1 MAQTPSAVHGKLDK
15 KPPYRL
21 LALDG
26 GGIRGLIAIEVL
38 ARIESILERRLEKT
52 SEFVLADYFDY
63 VAGTSTGAVIAAC
76 VALGMRVD
84 EIRTMY
90 LDSAELMFDK
100 ASIFKRLR
108 YKYDDEPLARKM
120 QQVFQAKSRE
130 AGDGKKAPTLGSSA
144 LKTLLMMVMRN
155 VSTDSAWPISNN
167 PKARFNHRSL
177 EDCNLDVP
185 LWQLVRASTAAP
197 TFFPPEQVQLGRNNF
212 VFVDGG
218 VTTYNNPAF
227 QLFLMATVEPYNVN
241 WKTAGPE
248 DMLIVSIGTGT
259 SPQEN
264 GALDPSDM
272 NLLFNASTI
281 PSALMFAALNEQD
294 FLCRTFGLCVAG
306 DPLDLEVGDMIGKAG
321 PTGKLFTYA
330 RYNAELTR
338 SGLAGLG
345 IGDIDPKHVQM
356 LDSVEHKSELQRVG
370 RAIADTKVKEEHF
383 TGFLPL

>member
-1 MAQTPSAVHGKLDK
+1 MAQTSSAVHGKLDK

-52 SEFVLADYFDY
+52 SDFVLADYFDY

-84 EIRTMY
+84 EIRAMY

-130 AGDGKKAPTLGSSA
+130 AGDGKKVPTLGSSA

-167 PKARFNHRSL
+167 PKATFNDRSL
-177 EDCNLDVP
+177 EDCNLELP

-241 WKTAGPE
+241 WKTAGPA

-356 LDSVEHKSELQRVG
+356 LDSVAHKNELQRVG

-383 TGFLPL
+383 TGFLQL